1 MKYKLCE
8 LCGAALD
15 FGERCDCINDEEL
28 KGAEQ
33 CQQSRGAKQELAAYK
48 ILALSLERA
57 QLQQTA
63 AR

>member
-15 FGERCDCINDEEL
+15 FGERCDCIDENKKE
-28 KGAEQ
+28 GAEQ
-33 CQQSRGAKQELAAYK
+33 CQQSRGAKQEPAAYK